1 VIRSADLLIVASLLS
16 GNVSLCMA
24 AMDHQAHGMNM
35 NMNADGMVMN
45 ANHHELPWGCES
57 ISEDFEFAVRAGRNY
72 AKDNPGMVFG
82 MNQHEYNV
90 APCSRIT
97 VTFHNEDEVRHQ
109 WMVHG
114 LPNYL
119 YPTGMFHLEAMA
131 GKSVT
136 GTFIVPGDHKT
147 YLVHCD
153 MAQHME
159 KGMKGQLKVGRGSGD
174 LWNIA
179 EVSGTYRRA
188 NYLPEFTFGIMSF
201 LAVVMF
207 LSALYV
213 ISRINRIK

>member
-1 VIRSADLLIVASLLS
+1 MIKSAVLLIVAPLLS
-16 GNVSLCMA
+16 GNVSQCFA
-24 AMDHQAHGMNM
+24 EMDHQAHSMSMNS
-35 NMNADGMVMN
+35 DGMVMN
-45 ANHHELPWGCES
+45 TNHHELPWDCES
-57 ISEDFEFAVRAGRNY
+57 ISQDYEFLVRAGRDY

-97 VTFHNEDEVRHQ
+97 VTFSNEDEVRHQ

-119 YPTGMFHLEAMA
+119 YPTGMFHLEAMG

-179 EVSGTYRRA
+179 KVSGPYRRA
-188 NYLPEFTFGIMSF
+188 DYLPEFTFRIMSI
-201 LAVVMF
+201 LGVVIF
-207 LSALYV
+207 LSVLY
-213 ISRINRIK
+213 ITRRMNRAK